1 MRNRLVAGAAALV
14 LALVGTVVL
23 LSYVQGADSR
33 ATAGAETVPVL
44 VVTSPVAAGTAGDV
58 LGTSVALKQVPS
70 SLVAAGAVTD
80 VTSLSGRTAAV
91 DLQPGEQVLD
101 SRFISPDQK
110 KAQGLVAVPTGMI
123 TTTVLLTPERAVG
136 GTVVAGDTVSV
147 FISQSSPPL
156 LLTHLQLHAALVTA
170 VQGAATVGAVAGTS
184 GTATTAGTGTTAA
197 GVTPAASTST
207 LPTSSLMVTLALVPP
222 DAERLV
228 WGVEHGTLWLAK
240 EKLGTPDGG
249 TKVLDGPKVY
259 Q

>member
-1 MRNRLVAGAAALV
+1 MRNRLFAAAAALV
-14 LALVGTVVL
+14 LALVGTIVL

-33 ATAGAETVPVL
+33 AIAGAETVPVL
-44 VVTSPVAAGTAGDV
+44 VVISPVTAGTAGDV

-70 SLVAAGAVTD
+70 SMVAAGAVTD

-136 GTVVAGDTVSV
+136 GAVTAGDTVSV
-147 FISQSSPPL
+147 FISQGSGGG
-156 LLTHLQLHAALVTA
+156 LTHLQLHAALVTA
-170 VQGAATVGAVAGTS
+170 VQGATSVGAVAGTS
-184 GTATTAGTGTTAA
+184 GAATTAGTGTTTA
-197 GVTPAASTST
+197 GVTPAASIST
-207 LPTSSLMVTLALVPP
+207 LPTSSLMVTLALVPT

-240 EKLGTPDGG
+240 EKVGTPDGG

>member
-1 MRNRLVAGAAALV
+1 MRNRLFAAAAALV

-23 LSYVQGADSR
+23 LSYVQGADRR
-33 ATAGAETVPVL
+33 AIAGAETVPVL
-44 VVTSPVAAGTAGDV
+44 VVTSPVTAGTAGGA

-80 VTSLSGRTAAV
+80 VASLSGRTAAV

-101 SRFISPDQK
+101 SRFVSPEQQ

-136 GTVVAGDTVSV
+136 GAVAAGDTVSV
-147 FISQSSPPL
+147 FISQGSAGG
-156 LLTHLQLHAALVTA
+156 LTHLQLHAALVTA
-170 VQGAATVGAVAGTS
+170 VQGAASVAALTGTS
-184 GTATTAGTGTTAA
+184 STAATGTAATGAA
-197 GVTPAASTST
+197 GVTPAASIST
-207 LPTSSLMVTLALVPP
+207 LPTSSLMVTLALAPP

-228 WGVEHGTLWLAK
+228 WGVEHGTLWLAR
-240 EKLGTPDGG
+240 EKVGTPDGG
-249 TKVLDGPKVY
+249 TKVLDSAKVY